1 MKKSF
6 VAIFLAALFSMS
18 NCVHAA
24 SLSESMQKILA
35 EPANG
40 GFMEMWD
47 TSVATLRPENIAR
60 VSAEKF
66 AAPVEPEP
74 VEPPAEPK
82 PEPEPA
88 EPEPEPVDYE
98 QLLCDAAPYNIPVE
112 GDGFIH
118 PYMDYKKITS
128 RVSRQWAVVNS
139 EDAHSDPTTGLRM
152 VGNRYCIAIGQG
164 YGMCAGDKVDV
175 VLSDGSYIPCILGD
189 MKAVLD
195 TDEFMQYHLS
205 DHDVVEMIVDDT
217 VFYDT
222 SQYLALFRGLPVVKL
237 VKIEED

>member
-18 NCVHAA
+18 NCAHAA

-40 GFMEMWD
+40 GFKEVWD
-47 TSVATLRPENIAR
+47 SFSSEADATLRPENIAK
-60 VSAEKF
+60 VS
-66 AAPVEPEP
+66 EPEVKP
-74 VEPPAEPK
+74 EVKPAEPES
-82 PEPEPA
+82 EPIEPA
-88 EPEPEPVDYE
+88 EPEPVDYE

-128 RVSRQWAVVNS
+128 RVSRQCAVVNS

>member
-1 MKKSF
+1 
-6 VAIFLAALFSMS
+6 
-18 NCVHAA
+18 
-24 SLSESMQKILA
+24 
-35 EPANG
+35 
-40 GFMEMWD
+40 MWD
-47 TSVATLRPENIAR
+47 ASDATLRPENIAK
-60 VSAEKF
+60 VS
-66 AAPVEPEP
+66 EPE
-74 VEPPAEPK
+74 VK
-82 PEPEPA
+82 PEVKPA
-88 EPEPEPVDYE
+88 EPEPEPEPIEPVDYE

-128 RVSRQWAVVNS
+128 KVSRQWAVVNS

>member
-6 VAIFLAALFSMS
+6 VAVFLAALFSMS
-18 NCVHAA
+18 NCAHAA

-35 EPANG
+35 EPASG

-47 TSVATLRPENIAR
+47 ASDATLRPENITR

-66 AAPVEPEP
+66 AVPAEPEP
-74 VEPPAEPK
+74 VEPAEPE

-88 EPEPEPVDYE
+88 EPAEPVDYE

-128 RVSRQWAVVNS
+128 KASRQWAVVNS
-139 EDAHSDPTTGLRM
+139 DDAHSDPTTGLRM

-189 MKAVLD
+189 MKAVID

-222 SQYLALFRGLPVVKL
+222 SQYLAVFRGLPVVKL

>member
-1 MKKSF
+1 
-6 VAIFLAALFSMS
+6 MS
-18 NCVHAA
+18 NCAHAA

-35 EPANG
+35 EPASG
-40 GFMEMWD
+40 GFKEVWD
-47 TSVATLRPENIAR
+47 SFSSEADVATLRPENIAK

-66 AAPVEPEP
+66 AKAPAEPEP
-74 VEPPAEPK
+74 VEPESE
-82 PEPEPA
+82 PEPIEPA
-88 EPEPEPVDYE
+88 EPEPAEPVDYE

-195 TDEFMQYHLS
+195 TDEFMRYHLS
-205 DHDVVEMIVDDT
+205 DHDVVEMVVDDT

>member
-18 NCVHAA
+18 NCAHAA

-47 TSVATLRPENIAR
+47 TSVATLRPENIAK
-60 VSAEKF
+60 VSEPKAKPEVKPAE
-66 AAPVEPEP
+66 P
-74 VEPPAEPK
+74 EPK
-82 PEPEPA
+82 PEPAEPA
-88 EPEPEPVDYE
+88 EPVDYE

>member
-6 VAIFLAALFSMS
+6 VAVFLAALFSMS
-18 NCVHAA
+18 NCAHAA

-35 EPANG
+35 EPASG

-47 TSVATLRPENIAR
+47 TSDAILRPENIAK
-60 VSAEKF
+60 VS
-66 AAPVEPEP
+66 EPEVKP
-74 VEPPAEPK
+74 EVKPAEPE

-88 EPEPEPVDYE
+88 EPAEPVDYE

-128 RVSRQWAVVNS
+128 KVSRQWAVVNS

-189 MKAVLD
+189 MKAVID

>member
-1 MKKSF
+1 
-6 VAIFLAALFSMS
+6 MS
-18 NCVHAA
+18 NCAHAA

-35 EPANG
+35 EPASG
-40 GFMEMWD
+40 GFKEVWD
-47 TSVATLRPENIAR
+47 SFSSEADVATLDVATLRPENIAK

-66 AAPVEPEP
+66 AKAPAEPEP
-74 VEPPAEPK
+74 VEPESE
-82 PEPEPA
+82 PEPIEPA
-88 EPEPEPVDYE
+88 EPEPAEPVDYE

-195 TDEFMQYHLS
+195 TDEFMRYHLS
-205 DHDVVEMIVDDT
+205 DHDVVEMVVDDT

>member
-18 NCVHAA
+18 NCAHAA

-35 EPANG
+35 EPVNG

-47 TSVATLRPENIAR
+47 ASDAILRPENIAK
-60 VSAEKF
+60 VS
-66 AAPVEPEP
+66 EPEVKP
-74 VEPPAEPK
+74 EVKPAE
-82 PEPEPA
+82 PEPEPIEPA
-88 EPEPEPVDYE
+88 EPEPEPEPVDYE

-128 RVSRQWAVVNS
+128 KVSRQWAVVNS

-152 VGNRYCIAIGQG
+152 VGDRYCIAIGQG

-222 SQYLALFRGLPVVKL
+222 SQYLALFRELPVVKL

>member
-6 VAIFLAALFSMS
+6 VAIFLVALFSMS
-18 NCVHAA
+18 NCAHAA
-24 SLSESMQKILA
+24 SLSESMHKILA

-47 TSVATLRPENIAR
+47 ASDAILRPENIAK
-60 VSAEKF
+60 VSEPEVKPEVKPA
-66 AAPVEPEP
+66 EPEP
-74 VEPPAEPK
+74 E

-88 EPEPEPVDYE
+88 EPVDYE